1 MSKIDDKLNEILDVT
16 AEQILAPKPIEPKEV
31 TVMPESADP
40 QDDFEHSRENLYK
53 LIEKGNEAI
62 DGILSL
68 AKESEHPR
76 TYEVAGQLIQTVS
89 QVSQDL
95 LGLQSRLKRLKE
107 VPNNAPK
114 NVTNALY
121 VGSTNE
127 LQKLLKKTKKDDG
140 ESES

>member
-31 TVMPESADP
+31 TIIPEPADP
-40 QDDFEHSRENLYK
+40 QDDFEHGRENLYK

-95 LGLQSRLKRLKE
+95 LVYK
-107 VPNNAPK
+107 V
-114 NVTNALY
+114 
-121 VGSTNE
+121 
-127 LQKLLKKTKKDDG
+127 D
-140 ESES
+140 

>member
-31 TVMPESADP
+31 TVIPESADP
-40 QDDFEHSRENLYK
+40 QDDFEPGRENLYK